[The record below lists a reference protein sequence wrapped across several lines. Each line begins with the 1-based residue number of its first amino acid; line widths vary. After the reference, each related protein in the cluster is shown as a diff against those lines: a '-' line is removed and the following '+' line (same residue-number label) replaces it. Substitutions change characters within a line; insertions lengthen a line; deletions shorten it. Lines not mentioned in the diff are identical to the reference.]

1 MITYE
6 VFAGAEVA
14 ADVYDALAKIL
25 RWVAGRRIWLV
36 SLTSATLPL
45 VQPPW
50 AGRHGKHPKA
60 AATLAWT
67 EASAH
72 RGASTRTPTRR
83 HPPGERLA
91 PLKATFMAL

>member
-25 RWVAGRRIWLV
+25 RWVADSRIWLV

-50 AGRHGKHPKA
+50 AGGTQAPQ
-60 AATLAWT
+60 
-67 EASAH
+67 S
-72 RGASTRTPTRR
+72 RR
-83 HPPGERLA
+83 DPRLDGGERPSRSVDPDADATTPSGRA
-91 PLKATFMAL
+91 PRAT